1 MSRSS
6 RRAELHILGRESL
19 AENAVRNYFLQLIQK
34 TAPEVISDL
43 QQNALPHYSAMS
55 DAQRALIGSSGF
67 FDPPFDPLRLVT
79 QDCAPCA
86 RLIEALEGWRTRWRL
101 KAHWIERAVERALE
115 LWHGVPKVVE
125 GAWPPGATLVSS
137 VEQPRVVEGPSL
149 PPYNPLSERRS
160 DYRKRARLALEAY
173 MDDVEEETRVLFSVA
188 DWPKKLSQGGR
199 KRDQHFRWCL
209 RYLLGETQHEL
220 SFRPTGSEPPAPPRN
235 ALEKSVVDEGTIRR
249 GIHEAAKYLGLTLP

>member
-6 RRAELHILGRESL
+6 RRAELHLLGMESL
-19 AENAVRNYFLQLIQK
+19 AENAVRNYFLQLIQE

-149 PPYNPLSERRS
+149 PPYDPLSERRS

-173 MDDVEEETRVLFSVA
+173 MDDVEEETRVLFRVA
-188 DWPKKLSQGGR
+188 DWPKKLSQRGR

-209 RYLLGETQHEL
+209 RYVLGETQYDL
-220 SFRPTGSEPPAPPRN
+220 SFRPTGSEPPAPPRQPPK
-235 ALEKSVVDEGTIRR
+235 KSLVDEGTIRR
-249 GIHEAAKYLGLTLP
+249 GIHEAATYMGLTLP